1 MLIGCIIEGVAN
13 AAVVFDV
20 PFTVPPLERLLL
32 AFTNSDEDKIFST
45 LSLFDLYLKREGYV
59 LG

>member
-1 MLIGCIIEGVAN
+1 
-13 AAVVFDV
+13 
-20 PFTVPPLERLLL
+20 L
-32 AFTNSDEDKIFST
+32 AFTNPDEDKIFST